1 MKTFGK
7 FRVLEGKH
15 QEGGVLYR
23 RGEVV
28 DSACDL
34 VKRCNT
40 RVSKKFERV
49 PDDTLMKQEEES
61 LDAERVEKAEEN
73 EVSDQ
78 FTGMTIAELRDL
90 AADPVNRIDLKG
102 ATKKEDILEI
112 LRRHVL
118 EV

>member
-1 MKTFGK
+1 MR
-7 FRVLEGKH
+7 FRVLDGKH
-15 QEGGVLYR
+15 QEGGTLYR

-49 PDDTLMKQEEES
+49 PDDTLTKQEEERRE
-61 LDAERVEKAEEN
+61 AEDQSDGEDQPDGDKVN
-73 EVSDQ
+73 DQ
-78 FTGMTIAELRDL
+78 FTGMTVAELRDL
-90 AADPVNRIDLKG
+90 ASDPVNRIDLKG
-102 ATKKEDILEI
+102 ATKKEDILTI
-112 LRRHVL
+112 LRRHTV